1 LVEPIYSESPDWSTN
16 PLTGQA
22 PPQINGIKK
31 KVNGQKE
38 NKKKVKKKSKKSQP
52 KIQTGLRRLSHSG
65 GWSTN
70 RKRITRMVDQPP
82 EWR

>member
-38 NKKKVKKKSKKSQP
+38 NKKKVKKKVKKKSTQNSDRP
-52 KIQTGLRRLSHSG
+52 ETVKPFRWL
-65 GWSTN
+65 
-70 RKRITRMVDQPP
+70 VDQSKTNHQNG
-82 EWR
+82 